1 MENTHITQ
9 SKQRLK
15 SHEKDEIR
23 IVKVA
28 AFCFALVSWLAT
40 GQGLYEYVFRDRYV
54 QAILISFG
62 IQAILFVLNL
72 RLPAYF
78 KKIGERTPAD
88 QREHRIYHF
97 GAKKGQ
103 PKTTFKWN
111 FWQRLIAF
119 FYVIVLLSSSFFSF
133 VYITNFVYAD
143 TKYIDANVALN
154 RRYRTYLDD
163 VDKYINELTKSTL
176 IVIGERASELQKM
189 IPDDSTNGS
198 FQSENDLRAK
208 VKDAERDYK
217 DKDAAVTIAQ
227 KKYDFEKDK
236 YEKPM
241 SEWWRNSEVHEKE
254 YDDYLAAADELE
266 RAMKEKNDAET
277 TLENAQQALEN
288 YEPPANTTIH
298 DLLVE
303 VLKPTPN
310 LVVLN
315 SLVSK
320 INDKIVQSDEGGIK
334 DFATVVTKTQELTI
348 AINNYSLLRE
358 IQSAEGSNSVEKLKD
373 SLLNENIV
381 VPVPTSTNF
390 ESQRYIWE
398 SGWKERF
405 SALELIVNSVP
416 DYLQSSVSG
425 IDGIDKIINIQQL
438 SKFDA
443 LKISRKIDKIVR
455 SNLADI
461 NALERACGLLISG
474 FPFLAWFSLLF
485 ALFLD
490 TASLLAGL
498 FVYLVTD
505 SKKEHL
511 KT

>member
-1 MENTHITQ
+1 MGNTHSVQ
-9 SKQRLK
+9 FKQGLK

-40 GQGLYEYVFRDRYV
+40 GQGLYEYVFRDNYV

-78 KKIGERTPAD
+78 NKIGELTPAD
-88 QREHRIYHF
+88 QREHRIYHS

-103 PKTTFKWN
+103 PKSTFKWN

-119 FYVIVLLSSSFFSF
+119 FYVLVLLSSSFFSF

-154 RRYRTYLDD
+154 RRYRTYLND

-176 IVIGERASELQKM
+176 IVIGERTSELQEM
-189 IPDDSTNGS
+189 IPNDSTNGS
-198 FQSENDLRAK
+198 VPSEDDLRAK
-208 VKDAERDYK
+208 IAEAEKDYK
-217 DKDAAVTIAQ
+217 DKDAAVSIAQ
-227 KKYDFEKDK
+227 AKHDFEKDK

-241 SEWWRNSEVHEKE
+241 SDWWRSPEIHEKE
-254 YDDYLAAADELE
+254 HQDYLEATEELQ
-266 RAMKEKNDAET
+266 RAMQERNDAEMA
-277 TLENAQQALEN
+277 LKNAQQALQN
-288 YEPPANTTIH
+288 YEPPVNTTIH

-303 VLKPTPN
+303 VLKPTPD
-310 LVVLN
+310 LAVLN

-320 INDKIVQSDEGGIK
+320 INDRIVQSDESGIK
-334 DFATVVTKTQELTI
+334 DFAAVVTKTQELTI

-358 IQSAEGSNSVEKLKD
+358 IQSAAGSNSVEKLKD

-416 DYLQSSVSG
+416 NYSQSSVSG
-425 IDGIDKIINIQQL
+425 IDGIDKIINLKQL

-443 LKISRKIDKIVR
+443 LKISNKIDKIVR

-461 NALERACGLLISG
+461 NALERACGLLVSG

-490 TASLLAGL
+490 TVSLLAGL

>member
-1 MENTHITQ
+1 MGHTHDIQ

-23 IVKVA
+23 VVKVA

-40 GQGLYEYVFRDRYV
+40 GQGLYEYVFRDKYV

-78 KKIGERTPAD
+78 EKIGELTSGN
-88 QREHRIYHF
+88 QREYRRYYF
-97 GAKKGQ
+97 GPKKGQ
-103 PKTTFKWN
+103 PKISLKWN
-111 FWQRLIAF
+111 FWQKLIAF
-119 FYVIVLLSSSFFSF
+119 FYAIILFSSSFFSF

-143 TKYIDANVALN
+143 TKYLDANIALN

-189 IPDDSTNGS
+189 VPDDNTNDS
-198 FQSENDLRAK
+198 FQSKDDLNAK
-208 VKDAERDYK
+208 VIEAEKNYE
-217 DKDAAVTIAQ
+217 DKDAAVAIAEE
-227 KKYDFEKDK
+227 KCEFEKNK

-241 SEWWRNSEVHEKE
+241 SEWWRSAEIHEQE
-254 YDDYLAAADELE
+254 YEDYLKAVDELQDAIQE
-266 RAMKEKNDAET
+266 RNAAKMALD
-277 TLENAQQALEN
+277 NAQQALQN
-288 YEPPANTTIH
+288 YEPPVNTNIH

-303 VLKPTPN
+303 VLKPTPDPM
-310 LVVLN
+310 VLD
-315 SLVSK
+315 SLVSD
-320 INDKIVQSDEGGIK
+320 INDKIIQSDENGLK
-334 DFATVVTKTQELTI
+334 NFAAVVTKTQELTI
-348 AINNYSLLRE
+348 AINNYSVLRE
-358 IQSAEGSNSVEKLKD
+358 IQSGEGNNNIEKLKD
-373 SLLNENIV
+373 SLLNENII
-381 VPVPTSTNF
+381 VPVLSSANF
-390 ESQRYIWE
+390 ESQRYTWE
-398 SGWKERF
+398 TDWKERF

-416 DYLQSSVSG
+416 DYSQSSLSET
-425 IDGIDKIINIQQL
+425 DDIDKIINVQLL

-443 LKISRKIDKIVR
+443 QKISNKIDKIVR

-461 NALERACGLLISG
+461 NALERACSLLISG

-498 FVYLVTD
+498 FVHLVTY
-505 SKKEHL
+505 SKKENL
-511 KT
+511 